1 MSEGETALALEATDL
16 TKSFPYGEERIEV
29 LRGASLSLPVGS
41 SVSIRGESGC
51 GKTTLLNLLA
61 RLDFADSGKLFWSG
75 QSHDPTCR
83 PSIADASSRAKFL
96 GVVYQAYYLI
106 PELNA
111 LENVMLAGRLS
122 GFSGK
127 KARDRARGLLSRMGV
142 EERERQLPQKLSG
155 GERQRVAIARALLN
169 RPKVIL
175 ADEPTG
181 NLDERTAGDVMELLL
196 ESCREQGASLL
207 LVTHN
212 PQFAQAT
219 DSSLFLAD
227 GSLTQKESATE

>member
-1 MSEGETALALEATDL
+1 LEAKGLAKT
-16 TKSFPYGEERIEV
+16 FPYGDEV
-29 LRGASLSLPVGS
+29 LEILTDVDLGVVAGK

-61 RLDFADSGKLFWSG
+61 RLDTADVGELYWNG
-75 QSHDPTCR
+75 EAHDPKLPPGPR
-83 PSIADASSRAKFL
+83 DAARRACLL

-106 PELNA
+106 PEMNV
-111 LENVMLAGRLS
+111 LENVLLAARLAGS
-122 GFSGK
+122 IGK
-127 KARDRARGLLSRMGV
+127 DAKQRARELLDRVGV
-142 EERERQLPQKLSG
+142 SNRERQLPQKLSG

-181 NLDERTAGDVMELLL
+181 NLDERSASGVMELLL
-196 ESCREQGASLL
+196 EACREQDAGLV

-212 PQFAQAT
+212 PSFAKAT
-219 DSSLFLAD
+219 DEALHLVKGVL
-227 GSLTQKESATE
+227 GSP

>member
-1 MSEGETALALEATDL
+1 
-16 TKSFPYGEERIEV
+16 
-29 LRGASLSLPVGS
+29 
-41 SVSIRGESGC
+41 
-51 GKTTLLNLLA
+51 
-61 RLDFADSGKLFWSG
+61 
-75 QSHDPTCR
+75 
-83 PSIADASSRAKFL
+83 
-96 GVVYQAYYLI
+96 
-106 PELNA
+106 
-111 LENVMLAGRLS
+111 
-122 GFSGK
+122 
-127 KARDRARGLLSRMGV
+127 MGV

>member
-1 MSEGETALALEATDL
+1 VSEEPAPFALEAKGLAKT
-16 TKSFPYGEERIEV
+16 FPYGDEV
-29 LRGASLSLPVGS
+29 LEILTDVDLCVVAGK

-61 RLDFADSGKLFWSG
+61 RLDTADVGELYWNG
-75 QSHDPTCR
+75 EAHDPKLPPGPR
-83 PSIADASSRAKFL
+83 DAARRACLL

-106 PELNA
+106 PEMNV
-111 LENVMLAGRLS
+111 LENVLLAARLAGS
-122 GFSGK
+122 IGK
-127 KARDRARGLLSRMGV
+127 DAKQRARELLDRVGV
-142 EERERQLPQKLSG
+142 SNRERQLPQKLSG

-181 NLDERTAGDVMELLL
+181 NLDERSASGVMELLL
-196 ESCREQGASLL
+196 EACREQDAGLV

-212 PQFAQAT
+212 PSFAKAT
-219 DSSLFLAD
+219 DEALHLVKGVL
-227 GSLTQKESATE
+227 GSP